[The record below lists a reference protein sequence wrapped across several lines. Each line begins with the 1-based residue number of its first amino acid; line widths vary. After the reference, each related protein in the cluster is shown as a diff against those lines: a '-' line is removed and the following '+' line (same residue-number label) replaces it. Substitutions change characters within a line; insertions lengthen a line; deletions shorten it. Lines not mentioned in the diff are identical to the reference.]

1 MKSMCLSARREL
13 LLSVRQKYHK
23 AGWQEKGKILDGF
36 VAATDYDR
44 KYAIRLLSSDIELTV
59 KPVKRLTSQ
68 KYDGQVLQAL
78 LFVWHTANQICSKR
92 LAPFLPTLVEA
103 MERHGHLR
111 LPGDVR
117 TRLLEISPATIDR
130 LLRQEREKQNLA
142 VTTTRPGSL
151 LKHQIKVRTFADW
164 DDVVPGFLEADL
176 VAHCGGNTNGAFLNT
191 LTLVDIATGWL
202 ECMPLLRKSADDVI
216 DGLRVADE
224 LLPFTVQGLDTD
236 CGSEFINHE
245 LLDYCEDRFIT
256 FTRARTHRKNDQAH
270 VEEKNGSVV
279 RRLVGYDRFE
289 GRKAWEALAH
299 LYRVLRKYVNYFQP
313 SLKLI
318 EKERQGAKVSK
329 KYDKAQTPYQRILLS
344 EHISQARKDS
354 LTEEYLG
361 LDPVDLL
368 TQLEML
374 QDQLWQYSWSKSGN
388 AEICSNDISE
398 DDVDAHAGIS
408 KENIRTNRYYHTN
421 KKKKAVLRTWRTRK
435 DPFENVWDEIRLR
448 LELIP
453 EMTAKDTIGWL
464 MKKYPDQYNFGQVRT
479 LQRRFSEWRQE
490 QLSQE
495 ARLRALMLNEQSDS
509 IPMAAIAKTLTGN
522 FDNEHGEAKRNLL
535 V

>member
-13 LLSVRQKYHK
+13 LISVRQKYRN
-23 AGWQEKGKILDGF
+23 AGRKEKRKILDGF
-36 VAATDYDR
+36 VAVTDYDR
-44 KYAIRLLSSDIELTV
+44 KYAISLLYNDIELPAE
-59 KPVKRLTSQ
+59 PVKRLSSQ
-68 KYDGQVLQAL
+68 KYNEQVVQAL
-78 LFVWHTANQICSKR
+78 IFVWHTANQICSKR
-92 LAPFLPTLVEA
+92 LVPFLPSLVEA

-111 LPGDVR
+111 LPASVR
-117 TRLLEISPATIDR
+117 TRLLNISAATVDR
-130 LLRQEREKQNLA
+130 LLRPEREKRRLS

-164 DDVVPGFLEADL
+164 DNVVPGFLEADL
-176 VAHCGGNTNGAFLNT
+176 VAHCGGNTSGAFLNT

-224 LLPFTVQGLDTD
+224 LLPFAVLGLDTD
-236 CGSEFINHE
+236 CGSEFINYE
-245 LLDYCEDRFIT
+245 LLDYCEDRLIT

-289 GRKAWEALAH
+289 GRRAWEALAQ
-299 LYRVLRKYVNYFQP
+299 LYRVLRKYVNFFQP

-318 EKERQGAKVSK
+318 QKERTGAKVSK
-329 KYDKAQTPYQRILLS
+329 KYDKAKTPYQRILLS
-344 EHISQARKDS
+344 THISQAKKELLRD
-354 LTEEYLG
+354 EYQR

-368 TQLEML
+368 RQLEML

-388 AEICSNDISE
+388 AEVDADVGRKN
-398 DDVDAHAGIS
+398 DVDVVETS
-408 KENIRTNRYYHTN
+408 SENASTNRFYRAN
-421 KKKKAVLRTWRTRK
+421 KTKKTILRTWRTRK

-453 EMTAKDTIGWL
+453 EMTAKETIKWL
-464 MKKYPDQYNFGQVRT
+464 MDKYPDQYNVGQIRT
-479 LQRRFSEWRQE
+479 LQRRFAEWRQE

-495 ARLRALMLNEQSDS
+495 ARLRALMVDEKSELSPLVE
-509 IPMAAIAKTLTGN
+509 TLIGN
-522 FDNEHGEAKRNLL
+522 IRNEHGEAEHPQ
-535 V
+535 